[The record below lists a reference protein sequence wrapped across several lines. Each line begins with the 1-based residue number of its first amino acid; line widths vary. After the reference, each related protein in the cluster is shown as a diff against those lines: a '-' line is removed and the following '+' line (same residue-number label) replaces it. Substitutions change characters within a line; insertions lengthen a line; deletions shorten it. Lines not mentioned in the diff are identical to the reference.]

1 MLFLRPMKAPIQILI
16 ACLIASAAHAE
27 FRTWTRT
34 DGKTAELDLISV
46 TESAGVKTGEFKMRN
61 GKSVSLAASTLT
73 EADAKLLNDWKPAE
87 AAVPAAPVT
96 VSAFDEVLKG
106 NLQKLSGR
114 SLKSFKEP
122 LAASK
127 YFIFYYTA
135 SWCGPCHQYT
145 PELVDFYKSKK
156 NPNFEIIVIT
166 GDTDEAAM
174 EEYAK
179 ESKMPWLFLE
189 MKKVETFEK
198 NFPHKVTGIPSVI
211 TCDFEGNIVSRTKS
225 IPELEKLVK

>member
-1 MLFLRPMKAPIQILI
+1 MKAPIQILI

-87 AAVPAAPVT
+87 TEAPAAPVT

-106 NLQKLSGR
+106 NLQSLSGR

-145 PELVDFYKSKK
+145 PKLVDFYKSKK
-156 NPNFEIIVIT
+156 NSNFEIIVIT
-166 GDTDEAAM
+166 SDTDEGAM

-179 ESKMPWLFLE
+179 EAKMPWLFLE
-189 MKKVETFEK
+189 MGKVENFK
-198 NFPHKVTGIPSVI
+198 KKFPHKVTGIPSVI
-211 TCDFEGNIVSRTKS
+211 TCDLEGNIVSRTES